1 MTEVRSYTNGHV
13 GRPGTAAQHDQRHG
27 DFVNALQD
35 AVRENPISAALVG
48 MGVLWMFM
56 GGSNTSLFGGS
67 GRKSIFRTA
76 MQGAEQVGDA
86 VRDAA
91 ETVTRTA
98 NVAAGTASQVTDA
111 VWQASAVVGDTASRT
126 AGQAVDAVSSA
137 YGATTDVASRAA
149 ESAATALQNTGAKWG
164 TNLSDLFD
172 RQPLLLGAVGLAIGA
187 GIASSILRPRQMG
200 QALGGRE
207 GGNSGAAQS
216 SAFLGGR
223 HVGRQMARMPDLG
236 GNTPRSGLRE
246 SPGAGAHPRSADS
259 RLTHT

>member
-1 MTEVRSYTNGHV
+1 MTMTEVRSYTNGHV

-56 GGSNTSLFGGS
+56 GGSNTSLFGGG

-86 VRDAA
+86 VRDTA
-91 ETVTRTA
+91 EHVSSSVSRTA

-111 VWQASAVVGDTASRT
+111 VRQASAVVGDTASRT
-126 AGQAVDAVSSA
+126 AGQAADAVSSA

-149 ESAATALQNTGAKWG
+149 ETISNATTTAATALQNTGAKWG

-172 RQPLLLGAVGLAIGA
+172 RQPLLLGAL
-187 GIASSILRPRQMG
+187 
-200 QALGGRE
+200 
-207 GGNSGAAQS
+207 
-216 SAFLGGR
+216 
-223 HVGRQMARMPDLG
+223 
-236 GNTPRSGLRE
+236 GLR
-246 SPGAGAHPRSADS
+246 
-259 RLTHT
+259 